1 MARSGGHLHADGNSA
16 LTVGTGQAAASLS
29 FNSTSHIAATAYAEE
44 AKAMSTANTPVT
56 EPLKSG
62 HVTANGLNY
71 DVFLS
76 PNLAPTVLPF
86 LNGESGG

>member
-1 MARSGGHLHADGNSA
+1 
-16 LTVGTGQAAASLS
+16 
-29 FNSTSHIAATAYAEE
+29 
-44 AKAMSTANTPVT
+44 MSTANTPVT